1 MIKSFDRMRVILV
14 AFLAI
19 SAFLNYLD
27 RQALAILAAPIQAE
41 LKITDEGYAFVVS
54 SFLVAYSLG
63 NLISAWCIEKW
74 GVRVA
79 LPAFVLWWSIAN
91 FLTGFGTDEYTIAA
105 TRFALGLAE
114 TGGFIAITIMSQ
126 ESFKPSQRAIVI
138 GFCNAAA
145 MIGATLSPPIVAW
158 LYEVSGWRFAFFSTG
173 LLGVAWAFCW
183 VLIFV
188 RGKATVDLSYEHSN
202 TAKSDAVA
210 ETSDGKQYS
219 YLQTMTDRKVWAIII
234 GKMLTYPVWFFYLFW
249 FPKYLTDERGLSVAE
264 LGNTVWVTYF
274 AAALGSIVGG
284 MFSGYLIRRG
294 VKPSAARLWVLAFVA
309 VVGPIGII
317 NGFGPPILISIMVA
331 SVVAFLQMFW
341 QINIQ
346 VLSTDIFD
354 KTQLVKVISIAAL
367 ITSLFSVL
375 TNTLVGS
382 LVETI
387 SYRPM
392 FVVMAFAYP
401 AAFLIV
407 FILTRE
413 KDAPAFIRE

>member
-1 MIKSFDRMRVILV
+1 
-14 AFLAI
+14 
-19 SAFLNYLD
+19 
-27 RQALAILAAPIQAE
+27 
-41 LKITDEGYAFVVS
+41 
-54 SFLVAYSLG
+54 
-63 NLISAWCIEKW
+63 
-74 GVRVA
+74 
-79 LPAFVLWWSIAN
+79 
-91 FLTGFGTDEYTIAA
+91 
-105 TRFALGLAE
+105 
-114 TGGFIAITIMSQ
+114 
-126 ESFKPSQRAIVI
+126 
-138 GFCNAAA
+138 

-173 LLGVAWAFCW
+173 LLGVAWTFCW

-188 RGKATVDLSYEHSN
+188 RGKTTVDLSYERSN
-202 TAKSDAVA
+202 TAKSDTVA
-210 ETSDGKQYS
+210 ETSDGKRYS

-249 FPKYLTDERGLSVAE
+249 FPKYLTDERGLTVAE
-264 LGNTVWVTYF
+264 LGKTVWVTYF

-309 VVGPIGII
+309 VVGPIGIV

-401 AAFLIV
+401 VAFLIV
-407 FILTRE
+407 FVLTRE
-413 KDAPAFIRE
+413 KDVPASKRE